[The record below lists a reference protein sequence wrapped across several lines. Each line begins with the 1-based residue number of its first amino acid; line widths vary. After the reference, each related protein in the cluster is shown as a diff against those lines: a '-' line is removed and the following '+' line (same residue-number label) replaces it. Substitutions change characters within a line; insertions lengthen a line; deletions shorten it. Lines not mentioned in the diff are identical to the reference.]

1 LSEMTDVTESSI
13 SPRPVGNS
21 YTAGPTSADTGIAP
35 PIVPVPVPGPSRR
48 SRSRS
53 HSRARSESASMPPMP
68 ADPHGILHSETE
80 SQISSADSRPQRR
93 PSDRRRRAGERAAFA
108 AAARAGGLAA
118 SEKERYGSTSSQ
130 PVSVK
135 LKMHDDRDRNVTLR
149 RLTEEEQ
156 RATRGA
162 RSRADSES
170 SVSGLESPSNGRGY
184 RRDSGQRRAERSA
197 ERRAEE
203 DQLAPLSP
211 PNPAFAK
218 GSRRAKDSAYYSGQ
232 QQQQQQA
239 GPSGS
244 SPMAHETLSSLGSP
258 GSHGTWSQMS
268 PSPSGPGKGTDS
280 VAADDRRRRRRQE
293 RRGAGSARP
302 SELDMFE

>member
-1 LSEMTDVTESSI
+1 
-13 SPRPVGNS
+13 
-21 YTAGPTSADTGIAP
+21 
-35 PIVPVPVPGPSRR
+35 
-48 SRSRS
+48 
-53 HSRARSESASMPPMP
+53 MP
-68 ADPHGILHSETE
+68 ADPHGVLHSEAD
-80 SQISSADSRPQRR
+80 SQLSSADSRPQRR
-93 PSDRRRRAGERAAFA
+93 PSERRRRAGDKAAAA

-118 SEKERYGSTSSQ
+118 SERDRYGSPTSQ

-135 LKMHDDRDRNVTLR
+135 VKMHDDRDRNVTLR

-156 RATRGA
+156 RAAAGS

-170 SVSGLESPSNGRGY
+170 SISGLESPSYGRGY
-184 RRDSGQRRAERSA
+184 RRDSGQKRAERSA
-197 ERRAEE
+197 ERRVEE
-203 DQLAPLSP
+203 DQLGPLSP

-218 GSRRAKDSAYYSGQ
+218 GSRKAKDSAYYSGQ
-232 QQQQQQA
+232 PQA

-244 SPMAHETLSSLGSP
+244 SPMAHETMSSLGT

-280 VAADDRRRRRRQE
+280 VAAEDRRRRRRQE

-302 SELDMFE
+302 SEIDMFD